1 MVGMILL
8 MVLVI
13 IINYILLKRINKVRN
28 HLRQIENKIDEIYTQ
43 SRKEKYTY
51 PKAYPFKTIK
61 F

>member
-1 MVGMILL
+1 MFVMILL
-8 MVLVI
+8 LII
-13 IINYILLKRINKVRN
+13 IINYIILKRINKVRK

>member
-1 MVGMILL
+1 MIVMILL
-8 MVLVI
+8 LVII
-13 IINYILLKRINKVRN
+13 IINYILLKRINKVSK

-43 SRKEKYTY
+43 SRKDKYTY